1 MSPILETSF
10 ATWAL
15 GDQLVTPK
23 GGKICLLNS
32 NGARVSL
39 ESSFA
44 PMQAPFGP
52 STYDK
57 QPASRMNLAL
67 QCGEPTQAFFERL
80 NDWTK
85 DYTQAH
91 AERLFKKP
99 MTREEID
106 AGYRSPLSVA
116 GEYLPLVRT
125 KITIEGPKACKFWTL
140 DGKPREPPEDWR
152 KVSLRP
158 ILSISHLYIMGKE
171 FGWVVRCTDIQICDN
186 PQASCPFARS
196 PSPVEEDEAM

>member
-1 MSPILETSF
+1 MSPILETTF

-23 GGKICLLNS
+23 GGKICLLSS
-32 NGARVSL
+32 NGACVSL

-57 QPASRMNLAL
+57 QPASRINMVL

-80 NDWTK
+80 NEWTK

-106 AGYRSPLSVA
+106 AGYRSPLSTA
-116 GEYLPLVRT
+116 GEDEDHGRGPEGVQVLDPRRKTPRTPRGLAESQPEADPLDFAPLHHGQGVWMGHPLHRHTDLRHSAGLLPFC
-125 KITIEGPKACKFWTL
+125 AFA
-140 DGKPREPPEDWR
+140 DPR
-152 KVSLRP
+152 
-158 ILSISHLYIMGKE
+158 
-171 FGWVVRCTDIQICDN
+171 
-186 PQASCPFARS
+186 
-196 PSPVEEDEAM
+196 

>member
-80 NDWTK
+80 NEWTK

-125 KITIEGPKACKFWTL
+125 KITVEGPKACKFWTL
-140 DGKPREPPEDWR
+140 EGKPREAPEDWR

-171 FGWVVRCTDIQICDN
+171 FGWVILCTDIQICDS
-186 PQASCPFARS
+186 PQTSCPFARS
-196 PSPVEEDEAM
+196 PTPVAEDEAM